1 MEQIAKISIMKKT
14 ILHLAVMIS
23 VIWLLTGCTEET
35 TELSVDKVRQVSVV
49 TVENEAFRE
58 TMTYVGFV
66 ESEQSI
72 PVSPKIDGQ
81 VKSINVT
88 EGLKVEAGEILLEL
102 EKTGT
107 TTDSMS
113 TLYAPFDGIVTEIFT
128 SEGLLVGA
136 GNPAFLLSTERQII
150 QIGVTDKDLLRIE
163 DFRNPSITV
172 MLNDEKVS
180 ASLLDLN
187 RIPDATSRLYTI
199 KVLLEGSESYL
210 LGQMGSV
217 SLELSRMN
225 GIWLPISWIQ
235 NDGEDFVY
243 IVNGDNRIERR
254 NIRLKELNNDRIRV
268 DGLKEFD
275 RVVTVGNN
283 FVKEG
288 QQVVAREAT
297 DE

>member
-1 MEQIAKISIMKKT
+1 MKKT